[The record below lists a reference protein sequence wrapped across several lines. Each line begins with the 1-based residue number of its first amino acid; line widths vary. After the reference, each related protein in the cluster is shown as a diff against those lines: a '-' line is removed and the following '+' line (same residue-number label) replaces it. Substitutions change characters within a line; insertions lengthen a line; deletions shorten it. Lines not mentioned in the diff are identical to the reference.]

1 MIMLFTLLFF
11 IIYIYYNNN
20 IKFINDCCLQV
31 EGSVSG
37 RQPLGHESVVV
48 DCSHSPASSSSSL
61 GKQQQLQQQ
70 QQHHQQQQQSYVRT
84 SAIKLLDTYQIH
96 HRQGGLKRKLETSNE
111 VQVGSPFIKIKR
123 FHFHD
128 KQS

>member
-1 MIMLFTLLFF
+1 MIGFLFNKLNAEMNLVSSSTSL
-11 IIYIYYNNN
+11 
-20 IKFINDCCLQV
+20 NDNCLQV

-61 GKQQQLQQQ
+61 GKQQRLQ
-70 QQHHQQQQQSYVRT
+70 QQHHQQQNYVRT

-111 VQVGSPFIKIKR
+111 VQVCFSSIKTVLSVAP
-123 FHFHD
+123 H
-128 KQS
+128 Q